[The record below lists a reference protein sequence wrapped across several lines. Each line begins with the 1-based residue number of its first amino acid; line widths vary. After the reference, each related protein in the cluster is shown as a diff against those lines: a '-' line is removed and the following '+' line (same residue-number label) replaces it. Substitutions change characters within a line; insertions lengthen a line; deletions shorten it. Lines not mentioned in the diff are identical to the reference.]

1 MSFSVVIRRSGVA
14 NHCPSLATECGS
26 LRLVGNVHVGVAGA
40 EMRGNGDAY
49 RWAVHP
55 RHLALL
61 LLKSFPCRSCDT
73 GPKRRGGRR
82 SRVWG
87 RRGVLLTTAVALLH
101 LAAAAS
107 ADGLGRNGASKL
119 EVEMRLAG
127 NSRNLLSSPGV
138 SKSSEV
144 TAAGQSRRRSEGA
157 LTGQGDGAARLASSP
172 TAGAGSK
179 EKVERAMAA
188 QMEKRGCNVTVA
200 CEACTVQMMNEQVDY
215 CTKTGW
221 RQQLTCRNEDSG
233 KLESKFVTCQ
243 AQTRFTSPGPMGVM
257 EMEVWCGVFLAGA
270 LWFIRRRA
278 ARIQGQGSAASDGGG
293 AGGKEMSMGRYAP
306 MNVV

>member
-1 MSFSVVIRRSGVA
+1 VVLPTIDIGNRVRV
-14 NHCPSLATECGS
+14 
-26 LRLVGNVHVGVAGA
+26 LRLVGKCMERQWGMEMHVDGLCIRDTLHRTV
-40 EMRGNGDAY
+40 
-49 RWAVHP
+49 
-55 RHLALL
+55 
-61 LLKSFPCRSCDT
+61 LKSCFCRDCDT
-73 GPKRRGGRR
+73 GLKRRGGQR
-82 SRVWG
+82 SRAWG
-87 RRGVLLTTAVALLH
+87 RRARGLLTTAVPLL
-101 LAAAAS
+101 LLTAAAS
-107 ADGLGRNGASKL
+107 AGELGRNGASKTKM
-119 EVEMRLAG
+119 EMRLVG
-127 NSRNLLSSPGV
+127 NSRSLLSSPGA

-144 TAAGQSRRRSEGA
+144 TATGHSRRRSEGA
-157 LTGQGDGAARLASSP
+157 FLTGQGDGAARLASSP

-233 KLESKFVTCQ
+233 KLESKFVSCQ
-243 AQTRFTSPGPMGVM
+243 AQTSFTSPGPMGVM
-257 EMEVWCGVFLAGA
+257 ELEVWCGVFLAGA

-306 MNVV
+306 LNVV